1 MLNEA
6 ERSWFTERG
15 AQMAKNDKNDKTAK
29 KRAEHAGPKATPV
42 IGWKIQQ
49 AEYDLR
55 VERVRRELAERK
67 LDALVVFHPIR
78 MAYVS
83 GFFHLS
89 TERPM
94 AIVIPA

>member
-1 MLNEA
+1 M
-6 ERSWFTERG
+6 
-15 AQMAKNDKNDKTAK
+15 
-29 KRAEHAGPKATPV
+29 

-49 AEYDLR
+49 AEYDAR
-55 VERVRRELAERK
+55 VERVRARTGATRK
-67 LDALVVFHPIR
+67 LDALVLFHPIR

-94 AIVIPA
+94 AIVSRPRAGSAR